1 MISKLIEIFATVADV
16 LFLIWFVPKFNGSSL
31 KKRPLALIWAVALL
45 VFQLFADRYLQNF
58 FLVYAIVDFG
68 LALAFSLSLVKNKKL
83 WHAFGAFVYVIVVML
98 SNTFVYTVF
107 SLFIDG
113 VDVILQDSTL
123 HIRIV
128 YLLACKIVHFAF
140 YRLILMI
147 FKKDQIL
154 DVRNG
159 ILSFIFTIMTATGL
173 GILMKTA
180 IDYEL
185 EGFAVVIL
193 TLSFILIALNIILY
207 TMIYQVQI
215 LMKNKYELSLMRER
229 IESEKSRTEEAS
241 AIWEKIR
248 KLKHDLKNHF
258 TVLKGKLDDGN
269 VESCKKYLSELNQT
283 VDSMGNLIKSG
294 NSVIDYIINT
304 KLSHLDGVRVLI
316 SGYVDN
322 YSDIDD
328 VDLACILGNVID
340 NAIEAQESVEVMKH
354 IELSFLK
361 KNSNRIIICKNTV
374 SGSVLK
380 NNKQLKTTKKRKDSH
395 GLGHQIVE
403 ETVKKY
409 GGMVDYFEEDDI
421 FGVEIILP
429 V

>member
-1 MISKLIEIFATVADV
+1 
-16 LFLIWFVPKFNGSSL
+16 
-31 KKRPLALIWAVALL
+31 
-45 VFQLFADRYLQNF
+45 
-58 FLVYAIVDFG
+58 
-68 LALAFSLSLVKNKKL
+68 
-83 WHAFGAFVYVIVVML
+83 
-98 SNTFVYTVF
+98 
-107 SLFIDG
+107 
-113 VDVILQDSTL
+113 
-123 HIRIV
+123 
-128 YLLACKIVHFAF
+128 
-140 YRLILMI
+140 
-147 FKKDQIL
+147 
-154 DVRNG
+154 
-159 ILSFIFTIMTATGL
+159 
-173 GILMKTA
+173 
-180 IDYEL
+180 
-185 EGFAVVIL
+185 
-193 TLSFILIALNIILY
+193 
-207 TMIYQVQI
+207 
-215 LMKNKYELSLMRER
+215 MKNKYELSLMRER

-340 NAIEAQESVEVMKH
+340 NAIEAQESVKTMKR

-380 NNKQLKTTKKRKDSH
+380 NNKQLRTTKKCRDSH

-409 GGMVDYFEEDDI
+409 DGIVDYFEEEDV
-421 FGVEIILP
+421 FGVQIILP